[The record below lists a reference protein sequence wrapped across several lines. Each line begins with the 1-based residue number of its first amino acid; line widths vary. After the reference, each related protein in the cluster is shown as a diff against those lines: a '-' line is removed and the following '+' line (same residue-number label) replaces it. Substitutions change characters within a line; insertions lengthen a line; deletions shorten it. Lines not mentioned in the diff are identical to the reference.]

1 MGSETI
7 ASWADTI
14 WRRLNPLGP
23 LMMRGTG
30 KATVF
35 GSPVKA
41 ASISSEE
48 CCVNEN
54 SLMCSPS
61 FLGFSSTNRIGCPM
75 KEKFK
80 G

>member
-1 MGSETI
+1 
-7 ASWADTI
+7 
-14 WRRLNPLGP
+14 
-23 LMMRGTG
+23 MMRGTG

-48 CCVNEN
+48 CCFNEN
-54 SLMCSPS
+54 SLMFSPPRI
-61 FLGFSSTNRIGCPM
+61 GFSSTNRIGCPI
-75 KEKFK
+75 KERKFK